1 MGHPEDLLF
10 ITPVETIGNWI
21 FPLFHSEEALD
32 KKTSILHKLAKVAK
46 RMALAKP
53 SPSGCLSPL
62 LVRGRALSTSQLGRH
77 WVGCGMVIHGSAFK
91 TKWCQLRRV
100 PINSALESRQ
110 QTWVILGYI

>member
-62 LVRGRALSTSQLGRH
+62 LVRGRAFKHKSARKTLGWMRD
-77 WVGCGMVIHGSAFK
+77 GYSRFCFQNQMVPTEKGAHK
-91 TKWCQLRRV
+91 
-100 PINSALESRQ
+100 
-110 QTWVILGYI
+110 